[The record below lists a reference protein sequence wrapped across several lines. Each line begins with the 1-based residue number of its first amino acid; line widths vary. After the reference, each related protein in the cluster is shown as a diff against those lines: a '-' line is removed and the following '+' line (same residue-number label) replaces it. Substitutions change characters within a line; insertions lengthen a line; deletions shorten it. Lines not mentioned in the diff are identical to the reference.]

1 LIYLALQ
8 KKQKTYMENYIKP
21 KLHNIPPQGDWMVLV
36 KSTTNSIV
44 IESII
49 DLYKESGFELY
60 VHNLYGIEPAKDTE
74 TIRCVI
80 YFRKINS

>member
-1 LIYLALQ
+1 MQ
-8 KKQKTYMENYIKP
+8 DFPKP
-21 KLHNIPPQGDWMVLV
+21 KLHTIPPQGEWLVLV
-36 KSTTNSIV
+36 RSTINSMV
-44 IESII
+44 IESLI

-80 YFRKINS
+80 YFRKLNG